1 MNSVIFKYMT
11 VYVTNE
17 FQRGIQKYTGDVK
30 QVLKQQFNVNVFLF
44 LFNTQIMI
52 KRHNWWLCV

>member
-1 MNSVIFKYMT
+1 MT